1 MGVLVLVIG
10 FLVLW
15 LAMRLVR
22 SPGIRRYAA
31 TLLFV
36 VCPIALTVGGYWT
49 WFTHR
54 GQPAPLLEQWFQGIS
69 YERVVVQSP
78 RILVVHIVRVDIR
91 APGIELVFTPVPTA
105 TDLPLKAASVST
117 FLRESKS
124 QVAINA
130 NFFYPFSAA
139 SPLSYYPHE
148 GDPVQVAGIAAYQGL
163 VYQPYPFEAPSDP
176 AATLYVSED
185 GRPSFSPPADAPY
198 NAISGSAFLLRDGKI
213 VTATKTI
220 EPPLYPRA
228 AVGLDESGSTL
239 ILAVL
244 DGKQPSYS
252 LGATLPEFAEL
263 LVRAGAFTAI
273 NLDGGGSSTLV
284 RQAGGA
290 NAARILVSS
299 PSNFRMP
306 WWERP
311 VANHLGIK
319 ATALPQ

>member
-1 MGVLVLVIG
+1 MGVSILVIG
-10 FLVLW
+10 FLLLW
-15 LAMRLVR
+15 VAVRLVR
-22 SPGIRRYAA
+22 SRGIRRYAA
-31 TLLFV
+31 TLFFL
-36 VCPIALTVGGYWT
+36 VCLIALTVGGYWT

-54 GQPAPLLEQWFQGIS
+54 GQPAPLSEQWFQGIS

-78 RILVVHIVRVDIR
+78 RVLVVHIVRVDLR
-91 APGIELVFTPVPTA
+91 APGIELVFTPVPAA
-105 TDLPLKAASVST
+105 TDRPLKAASVST

-124 QVAINA
+124 QVAING
-130 NFFYPFSAA
+130 NFFYPFSAD

-163 VYQPYPFEAPSDP
+163 VYQPSPFAAPSDP
-176 AATLYVSED
+176 AATFYVSKD
-185 GRPSFSPPADAPY
+185 GRPSFSPPEDAPY
-198 NAISGSAFLLRDGKI
+198 NAISGSAFLLRDGEI
-213 VTATKTI
+213 TNATRSI

-228 AVGLDESGSTL
+228 ALGLDESGSTL

-244 DGKQPSYS
+244 DGKQPGYS

-284 RQAGGA
+284 RQSAGPD
-290 NAARILVSS
+290 AAPVLISS
-299 PSNFRMP
+299 PSNFRIP
-306 WWERP
+306 CWERP

-319 ATALPQ
+319 AAALP